1 MKNLINKTALWF
13 GVTVVTAIV
22 LKILFTAI
30 STSEFT
36 LMLNPAN
43 AFLEYIL
50 DTKSVYADGG
60 FYFPDLN
67 ITLNHAFSGE
77 NYLILVFCILSLTAP
92 YHVFKPWQSVLVYIG
107 ILVTSFMLT
116 LVISA
121 VRIISALPVLRIQD
135 SMPWLNSF
143 WMQRVEGGIIYFS
156 ALLLVYVL
164 FKNVFVRIVHHYK
177 ARLRQAV
184 AVARMVV
191 VYRRNSHQL

>member
-13 GVTVVTAIV
+13 CVTVVTAIV

-43 AFLEYIL
+43 AFLEYIF

-67 ITLNHAFSGE
+67 ITLNRAFSGE

-156 ALLLVYVL
+156 ALLLVYLL
-164 FKNVFVRIVHHYK
+164 FKNVFVRIAHHYK
-177 ARLRQAV
+177 ARLQQAV

-191 VYRRNSHQL
+191 IYRRNSHQL

>member
-1 MKNLINKTALWF
+1 MKNLLNKTALWF

-30 STSEFT
+30 SSSEFT

-43 AFLEYIL
+43 AMLEYIF
-50 DTKSVYADGG
+50 DTRSVHTHSG

-67 ITLNHAFSGE
+67 ITLNHTFSGE

-116 LVISA
+116 LIISA
-121 VRIISALPVLRIQD
+121 LRIISALPVLRIQD

-156 ALLLVYVL
+156 ALLLVYLL
-164 FKNVFVRIVHHYK
+164 FKNVFVRIAQHYK
-177 ARLRQAV
+177 ARLQQAV

>member
-1 MKNLINKTALWF
+1 MKNLLNKTALWF

-30 STSEFT
+30 SSSEFT

-43 AFLEYIL
+43 AMLEYIF
-50 DTKSVYADGG
+50 DTRSVHTHSG

-67 ITLNHAFSGE
+67 ITLNRTFSGE

-116 LVISA
+116 LIISA
-121 VRIISALPVLRIQD
+121 LRIISALPVLRIQD

-156 ALLLVYVL
+156 ALLLVYLL
-164 FKNVFVRIVHHYK
+164 FKNVFVRIAQHYK
-177 ARLRQAV
+177 ARLQQAV

>member
-13 GVTVVTAIV
+13 CVTVVTAIV

-67 ITLNHAFSGE
+67 ITLNRTFSGE

-164 FKNVFVRIVHHYK
+164 FKNVFVRIAHHYK